1 MAELSGF
8 LINDGKVDPS
18 VASYLTKVLQVETVA
33 DFAYCWTPDDFEQG
47 MQDDVVSQVKEVSG
61 NKVASRLQVARLRAA
76 WNQARAQVDSPAP
89 SEAGAPA
96 AAQTAQSGTC
106 PKTGLET
113 AGHSKGGSLNAAQVA
128 HIGDNFKGG
137 LHKPKWDPEGLH
149 RPHKVGDKTYETGF
163 HYLLEAH
170 ELGGKNKDGGFGGPL
185 LKDPYGDE
193 ISQLCQTLVTE
204 GQSDKTL
211 CYNNFKDPCPQLTK
225 RQVEL
230 CKGFDYG
237 DKTLK
242 LPCGPLPWPAGC
254 PEPGYKP
261 KTDPLNGRWIT
272 VSGGQKE
279 FIKTAIAS
287 GMLGAAE
294 AHKIVAD
301 TDHEQTGGMYLR
313 INQRCD
319 TCTVDASVAKYARA
333 KRTWRS
339 GHYFYEPLVSG
350 GNLLGVWVLPEEYRK
365 IGFFWEMD
373 SGKCFRIERRAFE
386 RNGHMILR
394 QSTEVAGKISF
405 VFYAKVS
412 HDPESAI
419 IPVQSRDYT
428 ALAGHDNAPDNLGK
442 PYPCT
447 AKDLDYPVKRD
458 TWLEQ
463 NKIEMEKQRN
473 MVGSAFA
480 HCCDDGFEA
489 HDNDKGG
496 PVNAAHVAALGK
508 EHFEGG
514 LHKPKFHEEG
524 LHKPMQAGG
533 KTYTTGFHYLLE
545 AHELGGKNPDGG
557 YGGPLCTDPYG
568 EEVVSM
574 VNNLLA
580 MSELDKT
587 LAFKNFTLP
596 CPELTKA
603 QVDQCKGFDYG
614 DKTLKL
620 PCGPLPWPAGTPP
633 PDYVPK
639 TNPLTGRWITVS
651 GGQAAFIK
659 EAVKSGMLGAAESK
673 KILADTDHE
682 KTGGMYLRIN
692 QFGNQCTVD
701 ASIAKY
707 ARAKRTWRSGHYFYE
722 PLVSGGNLMGVW
734 VLPEE
739 YRKIGFFWEMNSG
752 KCFRIERRAYP
763 VGPYMV
769 LRQSTEVAGKISFV
783 FYVKVDNDPGSKP
796 IPVQSR
802 CYTGLAGVDNAP
814 DNLGN
819 PYPCTAKD
827 LDYPKKR
834 DTWLDTNKEAMEEQ
848 QGKVDVAFANVC
860 EKGFEVGG
868 DHKGGPLNGKQI
880 EKFGDNFKN
889 GLHQPTFH
897 EEGLHKPMQAG
908 GKTYESGFHYLL
920 ECHELGGKNAD
931 GGYGGPLCKDPY
943 GPEVSALLE
952 KLQQE
957 AEADRTLCYNNFCDP
972 NPELTPAQTAQCKGF
987 DYGDKTK
994 TLPCG
999 PLPWPAGTPEP
1010 GNVPKT
1016 NPLHGRWI
1024 TVTGGQSAFI
1034 KESIKAGMLGAAE
1047 ANKIQADTDHEKTGG
1062 MYLRINQFGDTCTVD
1077 ASVAKYARAKRTWR
1091 SGHYFYEPL
1100 VSGGNLLG
1108 VWVLPEEYRKIGF
1121 FWEMNSGKCFRLER
1135 RAFQAGAFTFLRQ
1148 ATEVAGK
1155 VSFIFY
1161 VKVSNDPESAPIPLQ
1176 SRDYTA
1182 LAGRNNVCTN
1192 LGKPYPCTAKDLD
1205 YPKKRDTW
1213 LDKNKD
1219 QMAVQ
1224 EKLVGQTFKG

>member
-1 MAELSGF
+1 MG
-8 LINDGKVDPS
+8 
-18 VASYLTKVLQVETVA
+18 
-33 DFAYCWTPDDFEQG
+33 
-47 MQDDVVSQVKEVSG
+47 
-61 NKVASRLQVARLRAA
+61 
-76 WNQARAQVDSPAP
+76 
-89 SEAGAPA
+89 SE
-96 AAQTAQSGTC
+96 
-106 PKTGLET
+106 
-113 AGHSKGGSLNAAQVA
+113 
-128 HIGDNFKGG
+128 G
-137 LHKPKWDPEGLH
+137 LHKPHTIG
-149 RPHKVGDKTYETGF
+149 GKTYDTGF

-170 ELGGKNKDGGFGGPL
+170 ELGGKSTTGGYGGPL
-185 LKDPYGDE
+185 CADPYSRE
-193 ISQLCQTLVTE
+193 ISDLCQVLLE
-204 GQSDKTL
+204 EAQQDKTL

-365 IGFFWEMD
+365 IGFFWEMN
-373 SGKCFRIERRAFE
+373 SGKCFRIERRAFPA
-386 RNGHMILR
+386 GPYTFMR

-405 VFYAKVS
+405 VLYVKVS
-412 HDPESAI
+412 SDPGSKP

-428 ALAGHDNAPDNLGK
+428 ALAGVDNAPDNLGK
-442 PYPCT
+442 PY
-447 AKDLDYPVKRD
+447 K
-458 TWLEQ
+458 
-463 NKIEMEKQRN
+463 
-473 MVGSAFA
+473 
-480 HCCDDGFEA
+480 
-489 HDNDKGG
+489 
-496 PVNAAHVAALGK
+496 
-508 EHFEGG
+508 
-514 LHKPKFHEEG
+514 
-524 LHKPMQAGG
+524 
-533 KTYTTGFHYLLE
+533 
-545 AHELGGKNPDGG
+545 
-557 YGGPLCTDPYG
+557 
-568 EEVVSM
+568 
-574 VNNLLA
+574 
-580 MSELDKT
+580 
-587 LAFKNFTLP
+587 
-596 CPELTKA
+596 
-603 QVDQCKGFDYG
+603 
-614 DKTLKL
+614 
-620 PCGPLPWPAGTPP
+620 
-633 PDYVPK
+633 
-639 TNPLTGRWITVS
+639 
-651 GGQAAFIK
+651 
-659 EAVKSGMLGAAESK
+659 
-673 KILADTDHE
+673 
-682 KTGGMYLRIN
+682 
-692 QFGNQCTVD
+692 
-701 ASIAKY
+701 
-707 ARAKRTWRSGHYFYE
+707 
-722 PLVSGGNLMGVW
+722 
-734 VLPEE
+734 
-739 YRKIGFFWEMNSG
+739 
-752 KCFRIERRAYP
+752 
-763 VGPYMV
+763 
-769 LRQSTEVAGKISFV
+769 
-783 FYVKVDNDPGSKP
+783 
-796 IPVQSR
+796 
-802 CYTGLAGVDNAP
+802 
-814 DNLGN
+814 
-819 PYPCTAKD
+819 CTAKD

-834 DTWLDTNKEAMEEQ
+834 DTWLDTNKEAMLDQ
-848 QGKVDVAFANVC
+848 RDKVADAFAQVC

-972 NPELTPAQTAQCKGF
+972 NPELTPEQTAKCKGF

-1121 FWEMNSGKCFRLER
+1121 FWEMESGKCFRIER
-1135 RAFQAGAFTFLRQ
+1135 RAIQAGPYTFLRQ
-1148 ATEVAGK
+1148 STEVAGK
-1155 VSFIFY
+1155 ISFVFY
-1161 VKVSNDPESAPIPLQ
+1161 VKVSNDPESEIITLQ
-1176 SRDYTA
+1176 SRDFTA
-1182 LAGRNNVCTN
+1182 LAGQDNAPDN
-1192 LGKPYPCTAKDLD
+1192 LGKPYRCQAKDLD
-1205 YPKKRDTW
+1205 FPKKRDTW
-1213 LDKNKD
+1213 LDTNKEAMLDQRDKVDVAFANVCEKGFEAGDNVKGGALNSKQLAKFGDNFKDGLHKPTFHEDGLHAPMEAGGKTYESGFHYLLECHELGGKNAD
-1219 QMAVQ
+1219 GGFGGPLCEDPFGDEVS
-1224 EKLVGQTFKG
+1224 KLAQKALAEAEADRTLCYNNFC